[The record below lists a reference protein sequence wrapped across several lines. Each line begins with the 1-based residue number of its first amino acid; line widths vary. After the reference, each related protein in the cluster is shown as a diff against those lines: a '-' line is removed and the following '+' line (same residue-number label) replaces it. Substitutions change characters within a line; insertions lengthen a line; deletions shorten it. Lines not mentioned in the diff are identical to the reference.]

1 MSSPCPFNITYI
13 STRAELRD
21 WFAQHETGELFLPVN
36 RSRKPKEGVIDY
48 VDAVMEALC
57 WGWIDSTL
65 RNIDGVL
72 IQRFSP
78 RRKNSHWTELNLERC
93 QQLEAEGLM
102 TDRGRAALPKPINQ
116 LTD

>member
-1 MSSPCPFNITYI
+1 MSSPCPFDITRL
-13 STRAELRD
+13 STRAQLRS

-36 RSRKPKEGVIDY
+36 RSKTPKEGVIGY

-65 RNIDGVL
+65 RNIDGEL

-78 RRKNSHWTELNLERC
+78 RRKHSHWTDLNLQRC
-93 QQLEAEGLM
+93 AQMETQGLM
-102 TDRGRAALPKPINQ
+102 TDRGRAALPITSKH
-116 LTD
+116 